1 MPFLVHLMMLRERRG
16 RQPGYQRTGNEQSKE
31 EHCAD
36 ITSEADDR
44 KLLLTVGKQEGVTL
58 IDRSCTMVLGLFEVS
73 DPWLQQLRS
82 LYVSSLS

>member
-1 MPFLVHLMMLRERRG
+1 MMLRERRG
-16 RQPGYQRTGNEQSKE
+16 RQAGYQRTGNEQSKE